1 MYGFSI
7 VFRMRYFIY
16 FFIVLLGEALL
27 LSELWA
33 QPINIQKRSNA
44 NSYSRA
50 GSVFTRTKDR
60 YFSNYDYQQELKN
73 REVHFNAFS
82 GFSTSIGTT
91 NLFGLNYGLG
101 VDFDYYL
108 KEAIAL
114 RTGLHI
120 RNNQLFSSE
129 SAIIARSQPLETFGN
144 LDRKHYVR
152 VTQLL
157 VPVEFL
163 FTTYKRNYGF
173 WIALGLDLSF
183 NIAGVYEITHRNL
196 VLEKPI
202 PANFSLEPDRKW
214 PFFESNIAYGSSYFN
229 RFSLYGALS
238 LGFKISR
245 FANVYART
253 RLSVLPL
260 HNAFYVNQHSRE
272 YINTFSNHSIDIGF
286 MMSLWQY

>member
-1 MYGFSI
+1 
-7 VFRMRYFIY
+7 MRYFIY
-16 FFIVLLGEALL
+16 IFIIFLAETLVL
-27 LSELWA
+27 SDVWA

-44 NSYSRA
+44 NGYSRA

-82 GFSTSIGTT
+82 GFSTSIGTAVGAT

-108 KEAIAL
+108 KEAIAF

-129 SAIIARSQPLETFGN
+129 SAIIARSNPLDTFGS
-144 LDRKHYVR
+144 LDRRHYVR

-157 VPVEFL
+157 VPIEFL

-173 WIALGLDLSF
+173 WVAAGLDLSF
-183 NIAGVYEITHRNL
+183 NIGGVYEITHRNL
-196 VLEKPI
+196 TLAKPI
-202 PANFSLEPDRKW
+202 PANFALEPDKKW
-214 PFFESNIAYGSSYFN
+214 PFFESNVAHGSSYFN

-245 FANVYART
+245 FINVYART
-253 RLSVLPL
+253 RLSILPL
-260 HNAFYVNQHSRE
+260 HNAFYVNQ
-272 YINTFSNHSIDIGF
+272 FSNHSIDVGF